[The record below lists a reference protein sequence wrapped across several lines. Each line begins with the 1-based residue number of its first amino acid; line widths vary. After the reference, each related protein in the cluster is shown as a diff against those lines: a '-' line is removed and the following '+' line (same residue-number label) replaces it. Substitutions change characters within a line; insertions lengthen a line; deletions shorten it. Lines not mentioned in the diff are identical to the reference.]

1 MTDSPVPGGNAPAG
15 AGHAR
20 VYRSTPGT
28 PSQASLMTTFDQ
40 LATRVYAGLRDG
52 VLDAEATFDLACFL
66 MDWGPFSF
74 TVHELAEQSVEGTD
88 PARLADLAGRVLEES
103 GFEPGFDAEPRLL
116 AELEHAL
123 EAVTADMQVTGMAGP
138 VRVTLVEAPGNYL
151 RNTFANF
158 RGSFSYTGGI
168 APSQGRDRLSAL
180 LAVADDVQDAIM
192 GSLMTVWPVCPDH
205 SLGAHPREF
214 DNQAV
219 WWCNAPGS
227 GHIIAPIGHWAG

>member
-1 MTDSPVPGGNAPAG
+1 MTDSPVPGGKAPGG
-15 AGHAR
+15 AGHSQ
-20 VYRSTPGT
+20 VYRSTPGA

-40 LATRVYAGLRDG
+40 LATRVYTGLRDG
-52 VLDAEATFDLACFL
+52 ALDAEATFDLACFL
-66 MDWGPFSF
+66 MDWGPFRPA
-74 TVHELAEQSVEGTD
+74 VRELAEQSAGGTD

-123 EAVTADMQVTGMAGP
+123 EAVKADMQVTGLAGP
-138 VRVTLVEAPGNYL
+138 VRVTFVEAPGSYL

-168 APSQGRDRLSAL
+168 APSKGRDRLSAL

-192 GSLMTVWPVCPDH
+192 GSIMSVWPVCPDH

>member
-1 MTDSPVPGGNAPAG
+1 
-15 AGHAR
+15 
-20 VYRSTPGT
+20 
-28 PSQASLMTTFDQ
+28 MTTFDQ
-40 LATRVYAGLRDG
+40 LATRVYTGLRDRA
-52 VLDAEATFDLACFL
+52 LDAEATFDLACFL
-66 MDWGPFSF
+66 TDWGPFSPA
-74 TVHELAEQSVEGTD
+74 VRELAEQSVGGTD

-123 EAVTADMQVTGMAGP
+123 EAVKADMQVTGLAGP
-138 VRVTLVEAPGNYL
+138 VRLTFVEAPGSYL
-151 RNTFANF
+151 RNTFADF

-168 APSQGRDRLSAL
+168 APSKGRDRPSAL

-192 GSLMTVWPVCPDH
+192 GSIMSVWPVCPDH
-205 SLGAHPREF
+205 GLGAHPREF

>member
-1 MTDSPVPGGNAPAG
+1 
-15 AGHAR
+15 
-20 VYRSTPGT
+20 
-28 PSQASLMTTFDQ
+28 MTTFDQ
-40 LATRVYAGLRDG
+40 LATRVYTGLRDRA
-52 VLDAEATFDLACFL
+52 LDAEATFDLACFL
-66 MDWGPFSF
+66 TDWGPFSPA
-74 TVHELAEQSVEGTD
+74 VRELAEQSVGGTD

-123 EAVTADMQVTGMAGP
+123 EAVKADMQVTGLAGP
-138 VRVTLVEAPGNYL
+138 VRLTFVEAPGSYL
-151 RNTFANF
+151 RNTFADF

-168 APSQGRDRLSAL
+168 APSKGRDRLSAL
-180 LAVADDVQDAIM
+180 LTVADDVQDAIM
-192 GSLMTVWPVCPDH
+192 GSTMSVWPVCPHH